1 MKSSGRST
9 VMLHSCL
16 IFFHAQ
22 WLEKQPIFC
31 VFHAEHGKAGES
43 LCKTDFFNQFG
54 GWGNNQQ
61 EQVLKVGMWALWA
74 LS

>member
-1 MKSSGRST
+1 MVNYSFYKNENEKKGIIVYASKPSSCMKSSGRSR
-9 VMLHSCL
+9 VMSHSCL

-43 LCKTDFFNQFG
+43 LCKIF
-54 GWGNNQQ
+54 
-61 EQVLKVGMWALWA
+61 
-74 LS
+74 